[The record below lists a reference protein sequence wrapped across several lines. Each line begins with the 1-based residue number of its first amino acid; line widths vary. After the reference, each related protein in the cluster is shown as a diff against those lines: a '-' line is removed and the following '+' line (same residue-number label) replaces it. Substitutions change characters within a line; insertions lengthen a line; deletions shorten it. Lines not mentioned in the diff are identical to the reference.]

1 MAKVETPTVDALSRA
16 HTSLQKDLRELEE
29 AGHTAS
35 EKGLP
40 GLRSRL
46 KSTRK
51 HIAEHFRFE
60 EQGGYMDAVRKR
72 EPRLGR
78 VIDELCTEHGQLL
91 SSLDAILKET
101 ATASSMNDLMR
112 GELTGWIN
120 RVRQHEARENQVVQ
134 DAFNL
139 DIGSED

>member
-1 MAKVETPTVDALSRA
+1 MAKVKTPIVDVLGRA
-16 HTSLQKDLRELEE
+16 HASLQKDLRELEE

-35 EKGLP
+35 EKGMP

-46 KSTRK
+46 EATRR
-51 HIAEHFRFE
+51 HLAEHFRFE

-101 ATASSMNDLMR
+101 ATASSINDLIS
-112 GELTGWIN
+112 GEISGWIS
-120 RVRQHEARENQVVQ
+120 RVRQHESRENQVAQ

-139 DIGSED
+139 DIGPED

>member
-1 MAKVETPTVDALSRA
+1 MAIAWSIECSRCTNQRCIPHARSDQMAKVKTPIVDALGRA

-46 KSTRK
+46 EATRR
-51 HIAEHFRFE
+51 HLVEHFRFE

-78 VIDELCTEHGQLL
+78 VIDELCT
-91 SSLDAILKET
+91 
-101 ATASSMNDLMR
+101 
-112 GELTGWIN
+112 
-120 RVRQHEARENQVVQ
+120 
-134 DAFNL
+134 
-139 DIGSED
+139 

>member
-1 MAKVETPTVDALSRA
+1 MAIAWSIGCRRFTNQRCLPHARSNQMAKVETPTVDALSRA

-78 VIDELCTEHGQLL
+78 VIDELC
-91 SSLDAILKET
+91 
-101 ATASSMNDLMR
+101 
-112 GELTGWIN
+112 
-120 RVRQHEARENQVVQ
+120 
-134 DAFNL
+134 
-139 DIGSED
+139 